1 LATPSSPDAHFSSD
15 TIALDKSAIV
25 AFASRFDPQPYHLD
39 AEAAEESIFGGLCA
53 SGWHIAALATRL
65 VSETL
70 LQNGHPFVEMISVS
84 ELKWSRPTFVNEQ
97 ISVRIALDASI
108 SESPIPGTRAQS
120 LQIDVCNAEGAV
132 VAKMSATAAISAES
146 ALEARQ

>member
-1 LATPSSPDAHFSSD
+1 MKTSSTPSDYLNSD
-15 TIALDKSAIV
+15 PITLDKNAIV
-25 AFASRFDPQPYHLD
+25 TFASRFDPQPYHLD
-39 AEAAEESIFGGLCA
+39 AEVAEQSIFGGLCA

-97 ISVRIALDASI
+97 ISVRIALDALL
-108 SESPIPGTRAQS
+108 SESPIPDTRAQS
-120 LQIDVCNAEGAV
+120 LQIDVVNGEGAV
-132 VAKMSATAAISAES
+132 VATMSATAAISAEP
-146 ALEARQ
+146 APEARP

>member
-1 LATPSSPDAHFSSD
+1 MTTSFTSSGHLNSEPL
-15 TIALDKSAIV
+15 TLDKNAIV

-39 AEAAEESIFGGLCA
+39 AEAAEQSIFGGLCA

-84 ELKWSRPTFVNEQ
+84 QLRWSQPIFVNEQ
-97 ISVRIALDASI
+97 ISVRIALDASLY
-108 SESPIPGTRAQS
+108 ESPIPRTRAQS
-120 LQIDVCNAEGAV
+120 LQVDVCNGEGAV
-132 VAKMSATAAISAES
+132 VAKMSAIAAISAES
-146 ALEARQ
+146 VLEARP

>member
-1 LATPSSPDAHFSSD
+1 MAKPSSPGAHLSSD
-15 TIALDKSAIV
+15 TLALDKSAIV

-39 AEAAEESIFGGLCA
+39 AAAAERSIFGGLCA

-84 ELKWSRPTFVNEQ
+84 QLKWSRPTFVNEQ
-97 ISVRIALDASI
+97 ISVRIALDAPL
-108 SESPIPGTRAQS
+108 SESPIPGTRGQR
-120 LQIDVCNAEGAV
+120 LQVDVFNGDGAV
-132 VAKMSATAAISAES
+132 VATMSATAAISAEPVS
-146 ALEARQ
+146 EARP

>member
-1 LATPSSPDAHFSSD
+1 MTTSSTPSVHLNSD
-15 TIALDKSAIV
+15 PLTLDKNAIV

-39 AEAAEESIFGGLCA
+39 AEAAEQSIFGGLCA

-65 VSETL
+65 VTETL

-84 ELKWSRPTFVNEQ
+84 QLKWSRPTFVDEQ
-97 ISVRIALDASI
+97 ISVRIALGAPL

-120 LQIDVCNAEGAV
+120 LQVDVCNGDGAV
-132 VAKMSATAAISAES
+132 IATMSATAAISAEP
-146 ALEARQ
+146 APEARP

>member
-1 LATPSSPDAHFSSD
+1 MTTSFTPSGHLNSEPL
-15 TIALDKSAIV
+15 ILDKNAIV

-39 AEAAEESIFGGLCA
+39 AEAAEQSIFGGLCA

-84 ELKWSRPTFVNEQ
+84 QMKWSQPIFVNEQ
-97 ISVRIALDASI
+97 ISVRIALDASL

-120 LQIDVCNAEGAV
+120 LQVDVCNGEGAV

-146 ALEARQ
+146 VLEARP